1 MSDILQQIA
10 DNLGVGS
17 YPPLNNS
24 YLYAIADHYGV
35 DTTTSKD
42 LMADILDA
50 VGGDSS
56 TSSDYLQDI
65 VLALGG
71 TVTINGNWM
80 EAWLAIT
87 ATPPAVAPT
96 NTVPPVIS
104 GTNNIG
110 QVLTTTDGTWTGTPA
125 PTFAYQW
132 FRGATA
138 ILGQT
143 ATTYTIQ
150 SQDLHPTAQAITC
163 QVTGT
168 NASGTAVATSNIIT
182 PVILPFAFTAKTDNT
197 GVSTST
203 QFKLP
208 LTTST
213 GLNIVVDWGDASTS
227 TITSHT
233 DPAVTHTYASAGT
246 YSISITGTLPG
257 FKFNN
262 AGDKLKILNI
272 SNWGVLDI
280 TTNFAFQG
288 CTNLT
293 CSATDAPTITTTD
306 LNQTFANCTNFNGN
320 IGNWDTSGVN
330 IMEGMFSSATAFN
343 QNIGTWDTSAVT
355 NMFRMFRGATAFNQ
369 DISAWDVSQ
378 VSNFGQFMTGKTFSN
393 YDAANLDAIYNV
405 WSLNPSGLQNG
416 ITIEFN
422 TIKYTAAG
430 QTGKDDLIFNYSW
443 TVNDGGI

>member
-24 YLYAIADHYGV
+24 YLYAIADYYGV

-42 LMADILDA
+42 LMADILTE
-50 VGGDSS
+50 VGGDPS
-56 TSSDYLQDI
+56 TSSDYLKDI

-87 ATPPAVAPT
+87 AAPPA
-96 NTVPPVIS
+96 
-104 GTNNIG
+104 
-110 QVLTTTDGTWTGTPA
+110 
-125 PTFAYQW
+125 
-132 FRGATA
+132 
-138 ILGQT
+138 
-143 ATTYTIQ
+143 
-150 SQDLHPTAQAITC
+150 
-163 QVTGT
+163 
-168 NASGTAVATSNIIT
+168 
-182 PVILPFAFTAKTDNT
+182 FAFTAKTDNT

-213 GLNIVVDWGDASTS
+213 GLNIVVDWGDATTS

-257 FKFNN
+257 FQFNGV
-262 AGDKLKILNI
+262 GDNLKILNI
-272 SNWGVLDI
+272 SSWGVLDI
-280 TTNFAFQG
+280 TTNSAFKG

-293 CSATDAPTITTTD
+293 CTATDAPTISTTD
-306 LNQTFANCTNFNGN
+306 LKQTFANCTNFNGN

-330 IMEGMFSSATAFN
+330 IMEGMLTSATAFN
-343 QNIGTWDTSAVT
+343 QPLNWDTSAVDNMFRMFRSASAFNQPLNWDTSAVT
-355 NMFRMFRGATAFNQ
+355 NMGGMFQNATAFNQ
-369 DISAWDVSQ
+369 NISAWDVSQ
-378 VSNFGQFMTGKTFSN
+378 VNYFRFFMTGKTFSN
-393 YDAANLDAIYNV
+393 YDAANLDAIYNT
-405 WSLNPSGLQNG
+405 WSLLSLQYTL
-416 ITIEFN
+416 TIDFG

-430 QTGKDDLIFNYSW
+430 QTGKDDLIFNFSW

>member
-24 YLYAIADHYGV
+24 YLYAIADYYGV

-50 VGGDSS
+50 VGGDPS

-87 ATPPAVAPT
+87 AAPPAVAPT

-110 QVLTTTDGTWTGTPA
+110 QVLTTTDGTWTTPA

-138 ILGQT
+138 ISGQT

-213 GLNIVVDWGDASTS
+213 GLNILVDWGDAATS

-233 DPAVTHTYASAGT
+233 DPAVTHSYASAGT

-272 SNWGVLDI
+272 SSWGVLDI
-280 TTNFAFQG
+280 TTNFAFTS
-288 CTNLT
+288 CANLT

-306 LNQTFANCTNFNGN
+306 LTQTFGNCTNFNGK

-330 IMEGMFSSATAFN
+330 NMEGMFSSATTFN
-343 QNIGTWDTSAVT
+343 RNIGTWDTSAVT

-393 YDAANLDAIYNV
+393 YSAVNLDAIYNT
-405 WSLNPSGLQNG
+405 WSLLPLQYG
-416 ITIEFN
+416 VTIDFA
-422 TIKYTAAG
+422 TIKYTASG
-430 QTGKDDLIFNYSW
+430 QIGKDDLIFNYAW

>member
-24 YLYAIADHYGV
+24 YLYAIADYYGV

-50 VGGDSS
+50 VGGDPS

-87 ATPPAVAPT
+87 AAPAA
-96 NTVPPVIS
+96 
-104 GTNNIG
+104 
-110 QVLTTTDGTWTGTPA
+110 
-125 PTFAYQW
+125 
-132 FRGATA
+132 
-138 ILGQT
+138 
-143 ATTYTIQ
+143 
-150 SQDLHPTAQAITC
+150 
-163 QVTGT
+163 
-168 NASGTAVATSNIIT
+168 
-182 PVILPFAFTAKTDNT
+182 FAFTAKTDNT

-203 QFKLP
+203 QFQLP

-213 GLNIVVDWGDASTS
+213 GLNIVVDWGDATTS
-227 TITSHT
+227 TITSHL
-233 DPAVTHTYASAGT
+233 DVNAKHSYASPGT

-262 AGDKLKILNI
+262 TGDRQKILNI

-280 TTNFAFQG
+280 TTNNAFRG

-293 CSATDAPTITTTD
+293 CTATDAPTITTTD
-306 LNQTFANCTNFNGN
+306 LSFTFFNCTNFNGN
-320 IGNWDTSGVN
+320 IGNWDTSGVEL
-330 IMEGMFSSATAFN
+330 MEGMFSSATAFN

-355 NMFRMFRGATAFNQ
+355 NMFRMFRGASAFNQ

-378 VSNFGQFMTGKTFSN
+378 VSNFGQFMTGKTFSD
-393 YDAANLDAIYNV
+393 YSAANLDAIYNT
-405 WSLNPSGLQNG
+405 WSLLPLQYTL
-416 ITIEFN
+416 TIDFN

-430 QTGKDDLIFNYSW
+430 QIGKDDLIFNYSW

>member
-24 YLYAIADHYGV
+24 YLYAIADYYGV

-50 VGGDSS
+50 VGGDPS

-80 EAWLAIT
+80 EAWLDIT
-87 ATPPAVAPT
+87 AAPAA
-96 NTVPPVIS
+96 
-104 GTNNIG
+104 
-110 QVLTTTDGTWTGTPA
+110 
-125 PTFAYQW
+125 
-132 FRGATA
+132 
-138 ILGQT
+138 
-143 ATTYTIQ
+143 
-150 SQDLHPTAQAITC
+150 
-163 QVTGT
+163 
-168 NASGTAVATSNIIT
+168 
-182 PVILPFAFTAKTDNT
+182 FAFTAKTDNT

-213 GLNIVVDWGDASTS
+213 GLNIVVDWGDATTS
-227 TITSHT
+227 TITNYL
-233 DPAVTHTYASAGT
+233 DKAVTHTYASPGT

-257 FKFNN
+257 FQFNN

-272 SNWGVLDI
+272 SSWGVLDI
-280 TTNFAFQG
+280 TTISAFTG

-293 CSATDAPTITTTD
+293 CTATDAPTISTND
-306 LNQTFANCTNFNGN
+306 LSSTFNGATSFN
-320 IGNWDTSGVN
+320 GAIGNWDVSGVN
-330 IMEGMFSSATAFN
+330 NMTAMFQSAAAFN
-343 QNIGTWDTSAVT
+343 QPLNWDTSAVT
-355 NMFRMFRGATAFNQ
+355 NMFRMFRAATAFNQ

-378 VSNFGQFMTGKTFSN
+378 VSNFGGFMAGKTFSN
-393 YDAANLDAIYNV
+393 YSAVNLDAIYNV
-405 WSLNPSGLQNG
+405 WSLLSLQLSL
-416 ITIEFN
+416 TIDFG

-430 QTGKDDLIFNYSW
+430 QIGKDDLIFNYGW

>member
-1 MSDILQQIA
+1 MSDILKQIA

-24 YLYAIADHYGV
+24 YLYAIADYYGV

-87 ATPPAVAPT
+87 AAPPA
-96 NTVPPVIS
+96 
-104 GTNNIG
+104 
-110 QVLTTTDGTWTGTPA
+110 PA
-125 PTFAYQW
+125 
-132 FRGATA
+132 G
-138 ILGQT
+138 
-143 ATTYTIQ
+143 
-150 SQDLHPTAQAITC
+150 
-163 QVTGT
+163 
-168 NASGTAVATSNIIT
+168 
-182 PVILPFAFTAKTDNT
+182 FAFTAKTDNP

-203 QFKLP
+203 QFQLP

-213 GLNIVVDWGDASTS
+213 GLNILVDWGDASTS
-227 TITSHT
+227 TITSHL
-233 DPAVTHTYASAGT
+233 DVNAKHTYASPGT

-257 FKFNN
+257 FQFNN

-272 SNWGVLDI
+272 SSWGVLDI
-280 TTNFAFQG
+280 TTNFAFRG

-306 LNQTFANCTNFNGN
+306 LTQTFANCTNFNGA

-330 IMEGMFSSATAFN
+330 NMEGMFSSAAAFN
-343 QNIGTWDTSAVT
+343 QPLNWNTSAVT

-430 QTGKDDLIFNYSW
+430 QIGKDDLIFNYAW

>member
-1 MSDILQQIA
+1 MSDILKQIA

-24 YLYAIADHYGV
+24 YLYAIADYYGV

-42 LMADILDA
+42 LMADILTE
-50 VGGDSS
+50 VGGDPS

-87 ATPPAVAPT
+87 AAPPA
-96 NTVPPVIS
+96 
-104 GTNNIG
+104 
-110 QVLTTTDGTWTGTPA
+110 
-125 PTFAYQW
+125 
-132 FRGATA
+132 
-138 ILGQT
+138 
-143 ATTYTIQ
+143 
-150 SQDLHPTAQAITC
+150 
-163 QVTGT
+163 
-168 NASGTAVATSNIIT
+168 
-182 PVILPFAFTAKTDNT
+182 FAFTAKTDNT

-208 LTTST
+208 LTTYT

-233 DPAVTHTYASAGT
+233 DPAVTHTYASAST

-257 FKFNN
+257 FQFNN

-272 SNWGVLDI
+272 SSWGVLDI
-280 TTNFAFQG
+280 TTNFAFRG

-306 LNQTFANCTNFNGN
+306 LTQTFGTCTNFNGA

-330 IMEGMFSSATAFN
+330 NMEGMFSTATAFN
-343 QNIGTWDTSAVT
+343 QDISTWDTSSVT
-355 NMFRMFRGATAFNQ
+355 NMFRMFRVATAFNQ

-378 VSNFGQFMTGKTFSN
+378 VSNFGGFMAGKTFSN
-393 YDAANLDAIYNV
+393 YDAANLDAIYNT
-405 WSLNPSGLQNG
+405 WSLLPLQVSL
-416 ITIEFN
+416 TIDFA

-430 QTGKDDLIFNYSW
+430 QTGKNILLAAPNNW

>member
-24 YLYAIADHYGV
+24 YLYAIADYYGV

-42 LMADILDA
+42 LMADILDS
-50 VGGDSS
+50 VGGDPS

-87 ATPPAVAPT
+87 AAPPA
-96 NTVPPVIS
+96 
-104 GTNNIG
+104 
-110 QVLTTTDGTWTGTPA
+110 
-125 PTFAYQW
+125 
-132 FRGATA
+132 
-138 ILGQT
+138 
-143 ATTYTIQ
+143 
-150 SQDLHPTAQAITC
+150 
-163 QVTGT
+163 
-168 NASGTAVATSNIIT
+168 
-182 PVILPFAFTAKTDNT
+182 FAFTAKTDNT

-213 GLNIVVDWGDASTS
+213 GLNILVDWGDASTS
-227 TITSHT
+227 TITNHL
-233 DPAVTHTYASAGT
+233 DAAVTHTYASPGT

-272 SNWGVLDI
+272 SSWGVLDI
-280 TTNFAFQG
+280 TTNTAFQG
-288 CTNLT
+288 CINLT
-293 CSATDAPTITTTD
+293 CSATDAPTISTTD
-306 LNQTFANCTNFNGN
+306 LSGTFNTATSFNGA
-320 IGNWDTSGVN
+320 IGNWDVSGVN
-330 IMEGMFSSATAFN
+330 NMEGMFSTATAFN
-343 QNIGTWDTSAVT
+343 QDISTWDTSAVT
-355 NMFRMFRGATAFNQ
+355 NMFRMFRGASAFNQ
-369 DISAWDVSQ
+369 NISAWDVSQ
-378 VSNFGQFMTGKTFSN
+378 VSNFGQFMLAKTFSD
-393 YDAANLDAIYNV
+393 YSAANLDAIYNT
-405 WSLNPSGLQNG
+405 WSLLSLQSSV
-416 ITIEFN
+416 TIDFG

-430 QTGKDDLIFNYSW
+430 QAGKNILLGKPNNW

>member
-24 YLYAIADHYGV
+24 YLYAIADYYGV

-42 LMADILDA
+42 LMADILTE
-50 VGGDSS
+50 VGGDPS

-87 ATPPAVAPT
+87 AAPPA
-96 NTVPPVIS
+96 
-104 GTNNIG
+104 
-110 QVLTTTDGTWTGTPA
+110 
-125 PTFAYQW
+125 
-132 FRGATA
+132 
-138 ILGQT
+138 
-143 ATTYTIQ
+143 
-150 SQDLHPTAQAITC
+150 
-163 QVTGT
+163 
-168 NASGTAVATSNIIT
+168 
-182 PVILPFAFTAKTDNT
+182 FAFTAKTDNT

-233 DPAVTHTYASAGT
+233 DPAVTHTYASAST

-257 FKFNN
+257 FQFNN

-272 SNWGVLDI
+272 SSWGVLDI
-280 TTNFAFQG
+280 TTNFAFRG

-306 LNQTFANCTNFNGN
+306 LTQTFGTCTNFNGA

-330 IMEGMFSSATAFN
+330 NMEGMFSTATAFN
-343 QNIGTWDTSAVT
+343 QDISTWDTSSVT
-355 NMFRMFRGATAFNQ
+355 NMFRMFRVATAFNQ

-378 VSNFGQFMTGKTFSN
+378 VSNFGGFMAGKTFSN
-393 YDAANLDAIYNV
+393 YDAANLDAIYNT
-405 WSLNPSGLQNG
+405 WSLLHLQVSL
-416 ITIEFN
+416 TIDFA

-430 QTGKDDLIFNYSW
+430 QTGKDDLIFNYGW

>member
-50 VGGDSS
+50 VGGDPS

-87 ATPPAVAPT
+87 AAPPA
-96 NTVPPVIS
+96 
-104 GTNNIG
+104 G
-110 QVLTTTDGTWTGTPA
+110 
-125 PTFAYQW
+125 
-132 FRGATA
+132 
-138 ILGQT
+138 
-143 ATTYTIQ
+143 
-150 SQDLHPTAQAITC
+150 
-163 QVTGT
+163 
-168 NASGTAVATSNIIT
+168 
-182 PVILPFAFTAKTDNT
+182 FAFTAKTDNT

-213 GLNIVVDWGDASTS
+213 GLNILVDWGDASTS

-257 FKFNN
+257 FKF
-262 AGDKLKILNI
+262 ALSGDCEKILNI

-280 TTNFAFQG
+280 TTNSAFNG

-306 LNQTFANCTNFNGN
+306 LTQTFGNCTNFNGK

-330 IMEGMFSSATAFN
+330 NMEGMFSSATAFN
-343 QNIGTWDTSAVT
+343 RNIGTWDTSAVT

-378 VSNFGQFMTGKTFSN
+378 VSDFSQFMTGKTFSD

-405 WSLNPSGLQNG
+405 WSLLSLQYG
-416 ITIEFN
+416 ITIDFD

-430 QTGKDDLIFNYSW
+430 QIGKDDLIFNYAW